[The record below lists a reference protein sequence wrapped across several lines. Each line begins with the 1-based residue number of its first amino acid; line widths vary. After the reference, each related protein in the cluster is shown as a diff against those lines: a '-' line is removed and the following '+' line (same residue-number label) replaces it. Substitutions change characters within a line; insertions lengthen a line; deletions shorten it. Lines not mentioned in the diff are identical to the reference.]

1 MISKQ
6 TKLLALIAIV
16 CLASVPIWQN
26 YSHVVFELTHS
37 RVEMNT
43 GPAGS
48 GAWDLGSLHV
58 HHPAGSNVLFLVGI
72 FALLFGVPSLVGDI
86 IRLRQH
92 R

>member
-6 TKLLALIAIV
+6 TKLLALIGIV
-16 CLASVPIWQN
+16 CLASALIWQN

-37 RVEMNT
+37 RVEVST

-48 GAWDLGSLHV
+48 GTWDLGSLHE
-58 HHPAGSNVLFLVGI
+58 HHPAGSNVLFLVGV
-72 FALLFGVPSLVGDI
+72 FALLFTVPSLVGDI
-86 IRLRQH
+86 RRLRQH